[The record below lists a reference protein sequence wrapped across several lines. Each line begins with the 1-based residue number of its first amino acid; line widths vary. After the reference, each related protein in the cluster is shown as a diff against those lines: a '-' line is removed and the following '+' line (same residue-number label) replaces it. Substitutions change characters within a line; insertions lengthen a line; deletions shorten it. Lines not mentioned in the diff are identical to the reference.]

1 MSDSTSSLPRYVVD
15 ASVATKWLL
24 RDEPDTDLADLLL
37 EDSREGRIDLL
48 APAQLRY
55 EVSSAVRNA
64 VRARR
69 LTRADGRGAIAD
81 FLSWSVRTVDD
92 DALVLAGF
100 DRALRFSCSFYD
112 GLYVAP
118 AEIADCS
125 LVLAD
130 LRLRNALGSRFPR
143 ALWLDGYVPH
153 G

>member
-69 LTRADGRGAIAD
+69 LTPADGRGAIAD
-81 FLSWSVRTVDD
+81 FLSWSVRTIDD
-92 DALVLAGF
+92 DALLQAGF
-100 DRALRFSCSFYD
+100 DQALRFRCSFYD
-112 GLYVAP
+112 GVYVAL

-125 LVLAD
+125 LVFAD
-130 LRLRNALGSRFPR
+130 LRLRNALGSQFPR
-143 ALWLDGYVPH
+143 GIWLSDYVPF